1 MPIVTL
7 TFNHEINTSTQVGD
21 KAYYVNTSPVGTANV
36 WASTTTPHDS
46 ADREDIREIGVIE
59 TIESSPVIST
69 ITVDM
74 PTALSSLYG
83 PPQQG
88 DFIMFSKD
96 NKVNLSSLVGYYS
109 TIKLRNSSKKQ
120 AELFTVNSDFSESS
134 K

>member
-1 MPIVTL
+1 MPTITL
-7 TFNHEINTSTQVGD
+7 NFSGVVQSSVQIND
-21 KAYYVNTSPVGTANV
+21 IAYYVDTSQLGGFDTGNSSNIV
-36 WASTTTPHDS
+36 
-46 ADREDIREIGVIE
+46 RIG
-59 TIESSPVIST
+59 SVISVGVNN
-69 ITVDM
+69 IVCNIDSS
-74 PTALSSLYG
+74 TA
-83 PPQQG
+83 PPSTS